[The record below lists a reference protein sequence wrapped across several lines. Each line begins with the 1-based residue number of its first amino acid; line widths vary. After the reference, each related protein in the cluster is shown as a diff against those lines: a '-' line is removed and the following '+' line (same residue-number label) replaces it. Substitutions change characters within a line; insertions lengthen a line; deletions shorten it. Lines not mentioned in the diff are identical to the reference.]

1 MLFRCLIRT
10 NKRVYI
16 YLLFVMERRQTSRWY
31 SLFRKIFE
39 NGFISFS
46 CERKNPRVKSYYFF
60 VVINVRGEEY
70 NRRSFATSF
79 KVDCYAYVDINSSK
93 KKKEKFKE
101 REYNIEI
108 FIVKKKCIPQ
118 NGNLFFL
125 YQLLIFIILY
135 PFFERVNSKFKRTQ
149 NKSGTRIYF
158 IRFLFLP

>member
-1 MLFRCLIRT
+1 M
-10 NKRVYI
+10 
-16 YLLFVMERRQTSRWY
+16 
-31 SLFRKIFE
+31 
-39 NGFISFS
+39 
-46 CERKNPRVKSYYFF
+46 
-60 VVINVRGEEY
+60 RGEEY

-135 PFFERVNSKFKRTQ
+135 LFFERVNSNERKTKVVQ
-149 NKSGTRIYF
+149 GF
-158 IRFLFLP
+158 ILYIFFFFLKQVI